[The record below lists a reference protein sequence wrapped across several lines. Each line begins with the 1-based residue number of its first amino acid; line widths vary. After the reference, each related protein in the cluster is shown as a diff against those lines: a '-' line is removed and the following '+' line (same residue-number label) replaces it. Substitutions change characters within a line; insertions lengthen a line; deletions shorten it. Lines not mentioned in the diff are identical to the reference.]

1 MRREPVG
8 LRLPVQA
15 VERKAW
21 FRDPWLYAALA
32 LAPTAWLLPA
42 PVVSVALWRMGLLAL
57 AEEVV
62 FRGLLQ
68 EWLRGRATFLRSWGP
83 LTLANLVASACFAA
97 AHLLAQPPLW
107 AAAVFFPSLI
117 FGWIWDRHGRIL
129 PCVLV
134 HFGYNLFFFHRF

>member
-1 MRREPVG
+1 MWRESLG
-8 LRLPVQA
+8 LRLPVQTVA
-15 VERKAW
+15 RGAW
-21 FRDPWLYAALA
+21 LRDPWLYTALA

-42 PVVSVALWRMGLLAL
+42 PGVSMALWRLGLLAL

-68 EWLRGRATFLRSWGP
+68 EWLRGRTVFLRSWGP

-134 HFGYNLFFFHRF
+134 HFSYNLCFFHRF